1 MRWKSMLASALAGLW
16 IAWAPALAAPPTTKP
31 MLVEER
37 GRPGTPDHILVRAV
51 LSEAAIRLSGE
62 VRLTFS
68 VEGPAPLRVTLH
80 SPPLAPASAA
90 VWKLLEVGPAGS
102 EQLPAGRELWRQEFR
117 LLPFAAGEG
126 VPVIPAPLSVRAGTA
141 AAETEIKWDASLVV
155 HVITEVSQPDL
166 TELRPIV
173 PVEAAPGRAPSAGDG
188 SGILAV
194 VGVAAL
200 GAMVLVYLRYRARR
214 RGQPVDPVARTISA
228 LARLRGRTGPSS
240 GVLQELADIVRG
252 YAEFRLDTPATRLT
266 TQELLAGLRRG
277 DALSGEPLVDL
288 QAILEAGDLAK
299 FAGADESAFVPA
311 EGTEQL
317 LDRAIRF
324 VEQTSPAVRIA

>member
-1 MRWKSMLASALAGLW
+1 MLASALAGLW
-16 IAWAPALAAPPTTKP
+16 IAWAPALAAPPTTRP
-31 MLVEER
+31 TLVEER

-62 VRLTFS
+62 VRLTLS
-68 VEGPAPLRVTLH
+68 VEGAAPLRITLH

-90 VWKLLEVGPAGS
+90 VWKVLEVGPAGS
-102 EQLPAGRELWRQEFR
+102 EQLAAGREVWRQEFR

-126 VPVIPAPLSVRAGTA
+126 VPVMPAPLFVRAGTA
-141 AAETEIKWDASLVV
+141 AAETEIKWDASLAVNV
-155 HVITEVSQPDL
+155 STEVSQPDL

-188 SGILAV
+188 SGILVV
-194 VGVAAL
+194 VGAAAL
-200 GAMVLVYLRYRARR
+200 GAMALVYLRYRARR
-214 RGQPVDPVARTISA
+214 RAHPVDPVSQAVAA

-240 GVLQELADIVRG
+240 RAVPELADIVRG
-252 YAEFRLDTPATRLT
+252 YAEFRFDTPATRLT

-277 DALSGEPLVDL
+277 DAVSGELLIDL

-299 FAGADESAFVPA
+299 FTGTDESVFAPA
-311 EGTEQL
+311 EGIEQL

-324 VEQTSPAVRIA
+324 VEQTSPTARVA

>member
-1 MRWKSMLASALAGLW
+1 MRWSGILASALAGLW

-31 MLVEER
+31 ALVEER

-62 VRLTFS
+62 VRLTLS
-68 VEGPAPLRVTLH
+68 VEGAAPLRVTLH
-80 SPPLAPASAA
+80 APPLAPASAA
-90 VWKLLEVGPAGS
+90 VWKVLEAGQAGT
-102 EQLPAGRELWRQEFR
+102 EQSSAGRELWRQEFR

-126 VPVIPAPLSVRAGTA
+126 VLVMPAPLLVRAGTA
-141 AAETEIKWDASLVV
+141 AAETEIKWDASLTV

-173 PVEAAPGRAPSAGDG
+173 PVEATPGPPPSVGG
-188 SGILAV
+188 GPSILVV
-194 VGVAAL
+194 VGAVAL
-200 GAMVLVYLRYRARR
+200 GAMVLVYVRYRARR
-214 RGQPVDPVARTISA
+214 RSHPVDPVARTVTA

-240 GVLQELADIVRG
+240 RALQELADIVRG
-252 YAEFRLDTPATRLT
+252 YVEFRFDTPATRLT

-277 DALSGEPLVDL
+277 DAVSGELLIDL
-288 QAILEAGDLAK
+288 QAVLEAGDLAK
-299 FAGADESAFVPA
+299 FAGADESAFAPA
-311 EGTEQL
+311 EGIEQL

-324 VEQTSPAVRIA
+324 VE